1 MGSCTA
7 ASRRSRPTP
16 HVRSTRV
23 PVAATSDDAEAI
35 LEAVRQDGDQYFAA
49 LRALKDPGRVMLR
62 IARTPTFIAGKQM
75 HYRLKNDVFDFEK
88 RACVAAESTPD
99 FAALPFSAKAEIYRR
114 ATAIGRALEKRLEEH
129 VERVLIWTARR
140 RARHGIVDLTVEWLG
155 YRSVG
160 TSPSHREREQ
170 AATIIRAEQPLRPT
184 ATADDTSNASNAVQE
199 TTASPR
205 ENSGPP
211 PPELPADDAPTG
223 ARRTRRSGTETVL
236 RSATRR
242 LLAGAGLPTAPAEV
256 IA

>member
-7 ASRRSRPTP
+7 ASRRTRPTP
-16 HVRSTRV
+16 HVRSTRI
-23 PVAATSDDAEAI
+23 PVATSDDAEAI
-35 LEAVRQDGDQYFAA
+35 LEIARQDGIEYFSA
-49 LRALKDPGRVMLR
+49 LRALRDPGRVMLQ
-62 IARTPTFIAGKQM
+62 IARAKSAVAGKQM

-88 RACVAAESTPD
+88 RACVAVESAPGFTS
-99 FAALPFSAKAEIYRR
+99 LPFSKRAEIYRR
-114 ATAIGRALEKRLEEH
+114 ATATGRTLEARLEEY
-129 VERVLIWTARR
+129 VERILRWTAHR
-140 RARHGIVDLTVEWLG
+140 RAKHGIVDLTVEWLG
-155 YRSVG
+155 YRGVG

-170 AATIIRAEQPLRPT
+170 AAKIIRAEQPLRPT

>member
-1 MGSCTA
+1 MDSCTP
-7 ASRRSRPTP
+7 ASRRTRPTP
-16 HVRSTRV
+16 HVRSTRG
-23 PVAATSDDAEAI
+23 PVAMSDDAEAI
-35 LEAVRQDGDQYFAA
+35 LEVARRDGEQHYAT

-62 IARTPTFIAGKQM
+62 IARTPTFVAGKQM
-75 HYRLKNDVFDFEK
+75 HYRLMHDVFDFEK
-88 RACVAAESTPD
+88 RACVAVESVPG

-114 ATAIGRALEKRLEEH
+114 ATAIGLALEKRLEEH
-129 VERVLIWTARR
+129 VERVLLWIARR
-140 RARHGIVDLTVEWLG
+140 RARHGIVDLTVEWPG

-170 AATIIRAEQPLRPT
+170 AAKIIQTKQPLRAT
-184 ATADDTSNASNAVQE
+184 ATANDTPNAPSAVPE

-205 ENSGPP
+205 AKSGPP